1 MAEFAPA
8 VANTEL
14 FEGGYSFNPQDP
26 GGETYRGISRKSWP
40 QWAGW
45 AIIDLAKTELNG
57 GAQVNPQCR
66 QVFFSSLD
74 TNQEL
79 QGLVVTFYHDNFWQ
93 YDQVHD
99 QTIANKLFD
108 LSVNMGTEHAIKI
121 AQGAVNLPQD
131 GVFGPRT
138 LASINATYNGS
149 LIQLIRLAAE
159 NYHKQIVASHPEE
172 AEFLNGWLRRDE
184 S

>member
-26 GGETYRGISRKSWP
+26 GGETYRGISRKYWP

-45 AIIDLAKTELNG
+45 AIIDSIKGQPGWLLT
-57 GAQVNPQCR
+57 
-66 QVFFSSLD
+66 LD
-74 TNQEL
+74 SNQEL